1 MQVVDVEA
9 IHKAREFV
17 VLTLAEQLQAQFKTL
32 YRECHRDESGLF
44 DAGAIGR
51 RRIKN
56 TCLAFLGR
64 LEQPDIQQWSQ
75 QQFDI
80 G

>member
-17 VLTLAEQLQAQFKTL
+17 VLSLAEQLQTQFKTL
-32 YRECHRDESGLF
+32 YLDNHRDESGVF

-51 RRIKN
+51 RRIK
-56 TCLAFLGR
+56 THV
-64 LEQPDIQQWSQ
+64 
-75 QQFDI
+75 
-80 G
+80 